1 MNYRYRLS
9 SSVTYIDVSS
19 RPSQLFAKEWFSAHA
34 FERPIGN
41 FCFESIMKTILSH
54 LQSISRYLQISYT
67 PSKRSTKVNWGQL
80 GSNWVNQSFLL
91 PTVYFFKFNFYF
103 SYLFICLF
111 VRMSGI
117 VRFWLHNR
125 KQIIAASCIAW
136 MSDATCQYFGP
147 DEYNVARN
155 ARFASVYLTVAA
167 PMNLKWIQILNR

>member
-1 MNYRYRLS
+1 MCLPDGHCLYAATLGFRVKWPSGRRAPLNKWIR
-9 SSVTYIDVSS
+9 SVGTHIENRSK
-19 RPSQLFAKEWFSAHA
+19 PP
-34 FERPIGN
+34 PINIEIPAN
-41 FCFESIMKTILSH
+41 FLYPFK
-54 LQSISRYLQISYT
+54 
-67 PSKRSTKVNWGQL
+67 KVNWGQL
-80 GSNWVNQSFLL
+80 ESNGVNQSFFTAYCL
-91 PTVYFFKFNFYF
+91 FFQIQFLFF
-103 SYLFICLF
+103 LFIYFCLF

-147 DEYNVARN
+147 DEYNFARN

>member
-9 SSVTYIDVSS
+9 SSVTYIDISS
-19 RPSQLFAKEWFSAHA
+19 RPSQLFAKAWFSTYALP
-34 FERPIGN
+34 RPIGYIPLKRT
-41 FCFESIMKTILSH
+41 FKTNLSH

-67 PSKRSTKVNWGQL
+67 PSKRSTEVNWSQM
-80 GSNWVNQSFLL
+80 GSIKVFLL

>member
-1 MNYRYRLS
+1 M
-9 SSVTYIDVSS
+9 
-19 RPSQLFAKEWFSAHA
+19 
-34 FERPIGN
+34 G
-41 FCFESIMKTILSH
+41 SI
-54 LQSISRYLQISYT
+54 
-67 PSKRSTKVNWGQL
+67 KV
-80 GSNWVNQSFLL
+80 FLL

-103 SYLFICLF
+103 SYLFICLL